1 MGMPLNLAPRWALL
15 LAAAAPPLA
24 SAGFPRLSWGTVGD
38 LAFLHASTLNELA
51 WSDADAAVAAKFPMV
66 TIEKWQGCNAT
77 PGCYKSAAPP
87 AACPTQQD
95 GTLATA
101 RKLKALAPTVW
112 IAAWLDSL
120 RIYEPLRALNP
131 DYLDTSWQACV
142 RPAASPFL
150 DAHPGYLLPNS
161 SGLPAEEPYIHAH
174 VFDHRKPEVRALW
187 RDVCLNLTSTG
198 LVDGCGA
205 DASQQPFSYI
215 GGVGAAVGAAWE
227 AGRNW
232 TLGNTTAAL
241 APAGG
246 FLLGKLGFELGAY
259 TNGVLQEGCVA
270 GNATITT
277 LRAAA
282 ARAAAD
288 ATRYVFECHS
298 NGSPDDL
305 AAFLIGAGADPYFGF
320 GAWVDDLPAAS
331 HWVAEMGFPLGAP
344 VADAAYDA
352 PTATWSRAFA
362 SAAGRTNVTFDART
376 NRGAIAW
383 ASTRALL

>member
-1 MGMPLNLAPRWALL
+1 MGTLTYS
-15 LAAAAPPLA
+15 AADTAFIAAH
-24 SAGFPRLSWGTVGD
+24 FP
-38 LAFLHASTLNELA
+38 A
-51 WSDADAAVAAKFPMV
+51 V
-66 TIEKWQGCNAT
+66 TIEKWMGCSSV
-77 PGCYKSAAPP
+77 PGCYNHDNGAAAAP
-87 AACPTQQD
+87 ACPTQED
-95 GTLATA
+95 ATLATA
-101 RKLKALAPTVW
+101 RLLKAAAPAISVVTW
-112 IAAWLDSL
+112 TDSM
-120 RIYEPLRALNP
+120 RIYSRPSLNP
-131 DYLDTSWQACV
+131 DIENKGDQNCV
-142 RPAASPFL
+142 RNAATPFL
-150 DAHPGYLLPNS
+150 EAHRAYLLKNATG
-161 SGLPAEEPYIHAH
+161 GLALDAYIHAH
-174 VFDHRKPEVRALW
+174 VYDHTQSLVRDFW
-187 RDVCLNLTSTG
+187 RDACTNMTATG
-198 LVDGCGA
+198 LIDGCGA
-205 DASQQPFSYI
+205 DASQQNGTTMVEGLLP
-215 GGVGAAVGAAWE
+215 ATAAAWS
-227 AGRNW
+227 AAHVW
-232 TLGNTTAAL
+232 AVGNTTAAL
-241 APAGG
+241 AVRGHVV
-246 FLLGKLGFELGAY
+246 LGKVEAQLGVS

-288 ATRYVFECHS
+288 AKRYVYECHS

-305 AAFLIGAGADPYFGF
+305 AAFLIGAGADHYFGF